1 MKRMNIVFSTTRQW
15 NPGDEII
22 RSGIRRV
29 LDEILGTNYNAIIFN
44 RNPDIR
50 MGFSGSEG
58 ENCSKGFFENS
69 LKPTHEADFVDL
81 VVFAG
86 TPEWCDVRN
95 YDLYRHVLKWNIPV
109 LILGAGGGATLYSE
123 EYRRVIEKAKL
134 LTVREEDTLVAAKR
148 AGFPALSLPC
158 PSLLAAPYEKQVRV
172 SSVRHVGLIY
182 QSSRQDSV
190 FWGSLREDAHD
201 FQIQVF
207 KKLID
212 AYSPGLNFSIVVHY
226 IDEVALAQKFFP
238 GLEVHY
244 SYEPHDYYGI
254 YGRFD
259 LVVGPRVHGI
269 GTAASVGVPGIAI
282 SHDQRGMTCAGFN
295 ADIVPV
301 DMDMDE
307 VVSIFDTACSQIE
320 GRAAQLNEHKI
331 ATLGV
336 YKKAVS
342 EALGDLAV
350 DYGGAM
356 GEKFPPG
363 FGLFEISE
371 RLDRIDVAHRKAE
384 ALALGRAV
392 EIDRLDAAFHEAE
405 KLALERAAE
414 VDRIDA
420 AFHGVEKLALERAA
434 EIDRLQAALEN
445 AQQLASERAAQIN
458 ILQMGV
464 DQAQKV
470 IAERDALIAQQAAV
484 MTAQRQ

>member
-22 RSGIRRV
+22 RSGIRRI
-29 LDEILGTNYNAIIFN
+29 LDEVLGTNYNAIIFN
-44 RNPDIR
+44 RNPDVR
-50 MGFSGSEG
+50 LGFSGSEG
-58 ENCSKGFFENS
+58 QNCSKGFFENS
-69 LKPTHEADFVDL
+69 LKPTHDADFVDL

-95 YDLYRHVLKWNIPV
+95 YDLYRHVLEWNIPV
-109 LILGAGGGATLYSE
+109 LILGAGGGANLYSE
-123 EYRRVIEKAKL
+123 EYRRVIERAKL
-134 LTVREEDTLVAAKR
+134 LTVREKDTLAAAKR
-148 AGFPALSLPC
+148 AGFPALALPC
-158 PSLLAAPYEKQVRV
+158 PSLLAAPDEKQVRV
-172 SSVRHVGLIY
+172 SSVSHVGLIY

-201 FQIQVF
+201 FQMRVF
-207 KKLID
+207 QQLID
-212 AYSPGLNFSIVVHY
+212 AYSSRLKFSIVVHY
-226 IDEVALAQKFFP
+226 IDEIALAQNLFP

-244 SYEPHDYYGI
+244 SYEPHDYYAI

-301 DMDMDE
+301 DMDMDQ
-307 VVSIFDTACSQIE
+307 VISTFDTACSQIE
-320 GRAAQLNEHKI
+320 GRATLLSEHKI
-331 ATLGV
+331 ATLDV
-336 YKKAVS
+336 YKKAVGA
-342 EALGDLAV
+342 ALGDLAV

-356 GEKFPPG
+356 GEKFSPG
-363 FGLFEISE
+363 FGMFEISE

-392 EIDRLDAAFHEAE
+392 EIDKLDAAFHEAE
-405 KLALERAAE
+405 KMALERAAE
-414 VDRIDA
+414 IDRMDA
-420 AFHGVEKLALERAA
+420 AFHRVEKLALERAA
-434 EIDRLQAALEN
+434 EIDRLQAALEDV
-445 AQQLASERAAQIN
+445 QQLASERAAQMN
-458 ILQMGV
+458 ILQAGV

-484 MTAQRQ
+484 MAEQRG